1 MAVFKYRGRN
11 QDGKEILGSMDANN
25 EKAVATLLSNQR
37 IIPVEIVEDTAEQ
50 SSWSMSFKKHR
61 VSIDEQVM
69 LCRQLNSLLKAG
81 VPTVAAINGLALSSS
96 NPALSESLF
105 KLEQALEMGTPL
117 ASALKLQPK
126 VYGPLFVAMIHVGEN
141 TGRLDDAFKK
151 LSDYLELERNTRKK
165 VKQATR
171 YPKMVVGAITAA
183 MVVINVVVVPQFA
196 QLFSKFGSELPLPTK
211 ILMATSDLFVNWW
224 WAMLIVIVG
233 LGIGFAKYL
242 DTIEGRLKW
251 DQQLMKM
258 PIIGPIFEKITLGRF
273 SRTFAMTYTAGLPIL
288 QSLSVVS
295 RAVSNSYVEKAI
307 LDMRAGIERGDSFTR
322 TSTAA
327 GLFSPL
333 VLQMINV
340 GEQTG
345 SLDSLLNEVA
355 DFYEQEVDYDL
366 SKLSEAIQPILL
378 VFMGGMVLLLALGV
392 FLPMWDM
399 FALLQK

>member
-1 MAVFKYRGRN
+1 MPIFKYRGR
-11 QDGKEILGSMDANN
+11 DPEGKEILGTIDATT
-25 EKAVATLLSNQR
+25 EKAVAAVLTNQR
-37 IIPVEIVEDTAEQ
+37 IIPVEIVETEAD
-50 SSWSMSFKKHR
+50 SKGFSFSFTRPR
-61 VSIDEQVM
+61 VTVDEQVM

-81 VPTVAAINGLALSSS
+81 VPTVQAINGLALSSA
-96 NPALSESLF
+96 NPALSDSLF
-105 KLEQALEMGTPL
+105 KVEQALEMGTPL
-117 ASALKLQPK
+117 ANALKQQPK
-126 VYGPLFVAMIHVGEN
+126 VYGPLFVAMVHVGEN
-141 TGRLDDAFKK
+141 TGRLDEAFKK

-165 VKQATR
+165 VTQATR

-183 MVVINVVVVPQFA
+183 MVVINIVVVPQFA
-196 QLFSKFGSELPLPTK
+196 QLFAKFGSELPLPTK

-224 WAMLIVIVG
+224 WAMLLVVG
-233 LGIGFAKYL
+233 GLIFAFTRYL

-273 SRTFAMTYTAGLPIL
+273 SRTFAMTYKAGLPIL
-288 QSLSVVS
+288 QSLSVVAK
-295 RAVSNSYVEKAI
+295 AVSNSYVEQSI
-307 LDMRAGIERGDSFTR
+307 NGMRAGIERGDSFTR

-345 SLDSLLNEVA
+345 SLDSLLDEVA

-378 VFMGGMVLLLALGV
+378 VFMGGMVLMLALGV

-399 FALLQK
+399 FALIQK